1 MAVDPSSVSVVRGCG
16 GSASSLM
23 AAFESTDGE
32 YVFVVDGDIAGNEAK
47 LPEFVARMEETG
59 ADIVIGT
66 KRSRR
71 LLNRVYFG
79 LVRIFLGLPIT
90 DTQTGARLYRRG
102 VLKYALER
110 ALSKTG
116 AFDLELLTIA
126 AGDGAKIAEVPM
138 PEQAETVS
146 ASQGVPSRSFV
157 KAVAN
162 DTLAIFYRA
171 RILGYYSRCLVPRRL
186 DHDPLVSIVIA
197 CPNRSWMLD
206 ECLAA
211 IAGQTYP
218 HREVIVLPDAEEDSS
233 GAPCPDARWIPT
245 GKVRPAEKR
254 NIGIKEAKGEIIA
267 FIDDDAYPDS
277 HWLEYAVKYFGE
289 QSIGAVGGP
298 GVTPPGDR
306 LLSKAGGRVY
316 DNVLVS
322 GNYRYRYKAGGVR
335 KDVED
340 YPSCNLFV
348 RKDVLEKIG
357 GYRTDFWPGE
367 DTLLCKDI
375 LDNWKRIIYD
385 PWIVVYHHRRALFAP
400 HLRQLGRYGF
410 HRGYFCK
417 RFPSNSLRLSY
428 FVPSLFV
435 LYVATWALLVA
446 IPDPDVMPVWLH
458 LLLHAYIS
466 VPMLSYVGLVLVTT
480 FSPNPAVWLLTAAGV
495 AASHFTYGIQFFRGI
510 TARRA
515 PCEFIGADH
524 A

>member
-1 MAVDPSSVSVVRGCG
+1 MAVELKDVSIIRGCG
-16 GSASSLM
+16 GSAASLI
-23 AAFESTDGE
+23 AAFGKTDGE
-32 YVFVVDGDIAGNEAK
+32 YVYVIDGDIKGNEAK
-47 LPEFVARMEETG
+47 LGEFAARMDETG

-71 LLNRVYFG
+71 LLNRVYFS
-79 LVRIFLGLPIT
+79 LVRAFLGLPIT
-90 DTQTGARLYRRG
+90 DTQTGARLYRRKA
-102 VLKYALER
+102 LKYALDR

-126 AGDGAKIAEVPM
+126 AGNGAKIAEVHM
-138 PEQAETVS
+138 PEQAEVVS
-146 ASQGVPSRSFV
+146 GSPAPDRNFVRS
-157 KAVAN
+157 VAN

-171 RILGYYSRCLVPRRL
+171 RILGYYSKCLVPRPL
-186 DHDPLVSIVIA
+186 EGEPLVSIVIA

-211 IAGQTYP
+211 IEAQTYG
-218 HREVIVLPDAEEDSS
+218 RWEAIVLPDGEEKSEPS
-233 GAPCPDARWIPT
+233 EKVRWIPT

-254 NIGIKEAKGEIIA
+254 NIGIKAAKGEIVA

-277 HWLEYAVKYFGE
+277 RWLEHAVKYFGE
-289 QSIGAVGGP
+289 ESIGAVGGP
-298 GVTPPGDR
+298 GVTPPGDKW
-306 LLSKAGGRVY
+306 LSKVGGRVY

-340 YPSCNLFV
+340 YPSCNLLV
-348 RKDVLEKIG
+348 RRDVLEKIG

-375 LDNWKRIIYD
+375 LDMWKRIIYD
-385 PWIVVYHHRRALFAP
+385 PWVVVYHHRRALFAP

-428 FVPSLFV
+428 FLPSLFV
-435 LYVATWALLVA
+435 LYCATWAVLAAL
-446 IPDPDVMPVWLH
+446 PEPDVMPVWLH
-458 LLLHAYIS
+458 LAVHGYIS
-466 VPMLSYVGLVLVTT
+466 IPMLLYIGLVFATSFAL
-480 FSPNPAVWLLTAAGV
+480 NPAVWLFTAAGV
-495 AASHFTYGIQFFRGI
+495 VASHFTYGVQFIRGL
-510 TARRA
+510 AASRA
-515 PCEFIGADH
+515 PCEFIGGDH